1 MPKTKG
7 QKMKDKEIVRRPDFK
22 FRFLDTESVFYNY
35 VLKNDISP
43 SDALRHFI
51 KQGVKSE
58 GGVSIETQKQI
69 LNELIEIKRTHAGV
83 GRNLNQIARYFNTHE
98 HLVENDLHQT
108 LKVIS
113 SKQHELT
120 TLFNQLLKLL

>member
-1 MPKTKG
+1 
-7 QKMKDKEIVRRPDFK
+7 MKDKEIVRRPDFK
-22 FRFLDTESVFYNY
+22 FRFLDTESVFYDY
-35 VLKNDISP
+35 IVENDISP

-58 GGVSIETQKQI
+58 GGVSIETQKQL